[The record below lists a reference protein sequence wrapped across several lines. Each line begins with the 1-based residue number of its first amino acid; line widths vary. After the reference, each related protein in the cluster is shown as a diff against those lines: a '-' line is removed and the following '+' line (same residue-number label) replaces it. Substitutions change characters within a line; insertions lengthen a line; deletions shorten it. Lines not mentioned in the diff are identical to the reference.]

1 MTLQEFFD
9 ILSANP
15 AMVLFYLVSL
25 PVTAYVI
32 CVLSKG
38 EGHLDPWKYIHSA
51 LIYLAC
57 IPGIFALTLN
67 VYLFVFER
75 QSIMETN
82 IYTQILPILT
92 MFFTLLF
99 ISKNVP
105 LKSIPGF
112 EKVSGLML
120 ILIAMFFLM
129 WGLEKTRI
137 IIFSYLPIYWVFAIV
152 IGFLVII
159 RYGTKK
165 MLASDSV
172 STQ

>member
-1 MTLQEFFD
+1 MTLQDFFD
-9 ILSANP
+9 VLSANP
-15 AMVLFYLVSL
+15 AMVLFYLVAL
-25 PVTAYVI
+25 PVTAFVV

-38 EGHLDPWKYIHSA
+38 EGHLEPWKYIHSA

-57 IPGIFALTLN
+57 IPGIFAITLN

-75 QSIMETN
+75 KSVMDTN
-82 IYTQILPILT
+82 IYTQILPVVT

-112 EKVSGLML
+112 EKISGLMI
-120 ILIAMFFLM
+120 ILISMFFLM

-152 IGFLVII
+152 IGFLIVM
-159 RYGTKK
+159 RLGTKK
-165 MLASDSV
+165 LLSSESV
-172 STQ
+172 SS